1 MRMARCNAKISAVEP
16 GRAHAHQYLLW
27 SRNRARCLL
36 HLDALGS
43 YHRRLHG
50 FGHDFILFVNADD
63 AIASLR
69 R

>member
-1 MRMARCNAKISAVEP
+1 MRMACRNAKISAVEP
-16 GRAHAHQYLLW
+16 RRAHPHQYLLW
-27 SRNRARCLL
+27 PWHRARCLL
-36 HLDALGS
+36 HLDTLGS

-50 FGHDFILFVNADD
+50 FGHDVILIVKADD